1 MSVRL
6 SLILASASPR
16 RLELLRSA
24 GVEPRVMPVDADET
38 WQIGERPLD
47 YVLRVAQAK
56 ATLAASRVDEDDALI
71 LAADTTVWIADD
83 REPLGKPADPTEA
96 RAMLRVLTSG
106 APHFVTT
113 ACAFVRV
120 GATASRTAI
129 EPIQPVIETA
139 EVTMRRLDDA
149 AFERFIGPYLAAGDW
164 HDKAGAYAIQGRAAG
179 LVERIV
185 GSYTTI
191 VGLPLAQVL
200 ARLDACLEAS
210 RA

>member
-1 MSVRL
+1 MSVL
-6 SLILASASPR
+6 PLILASASPR

-38 WQIGERPLD
+38 WRIGERPLD

-56 ATLAASRVDEDDALI
+56 ATLAASRMAGEDALI

-83 REPLGKPADPTEA
+83 REPLGKPADPAEA

-120 GATASRTAI
+120 AARATS
-129 EPIQPVIETA
+129 EPVEPVLETA
-139 EVTMRRLDDA
+139 EVTMRRLDAA

-185 GSYTTI
+185 GSYTAI

-210 RA
+210 